1 MARAN
6 NNSQPSGKKGSWLVP
21 LLLAIIAAG
30 GSAAGMYFFMNK
42 NGGVSLAPSA
52 PVAQPIQAAAPIFV
66 QISPFTV
73 NLQSERRQPHLLY
86 IGLSL
91 QVSDK
96 QTHDFLLQHM
106 PQLRSRLLMLMAAQK
121 AEELIT
127 PNGKDLLSAQI
138 LALFQTP
145 LATPQPPLGVV
156 DVLYTDFIVQ

>member
-1 MARAN
+1 MSNPRPAA
-6 NNSQPSGKKGSWLVP
+6 KKNTWLMP
-21 LLLAIIAAG
+21 LLLAVIAAG
-30 GSAAGMYFFMNK
+30 GSAAGMYYFMVK
-42 NGGVSLAPSA
+42 RGMSDFGMTPAA
-52 PVAQPIQAAAPIFV
+52 AQPIQAAQPIFV
-66 QISPFTV
+66 PISPFTV

-96 QTHDFLLQHM
+96 QTQEFLLQHM
-106 PQLRSRLLMLMAAQK
+106 PQIRSRLLMLMAGQK

-127 PNGKDLLSAQI
+127 PNGKDVLSAQI
-138 LALFQTP
+138 LGLFQTP